1 MSKEN
6 SSLVQPSMRCGN
18 EIEITLNPD
27 EIFKEEVLAF
37 DIDEKNNYFDNQTSV
52 NFIIVILLL
61 LILRDKSME
70 IF

>member
-37 DIDEKNNYFDNQTSV
+37 DIDEKNNYSDNQTSV

-61 LILRDKSME
+61 LILRDKSMGL
-70 IF
+70 F

>member
-6 SSLVQPSMRCGN
+6 SSLVQSSMRCGN

-37 DIDEKNNYFDNQTSV
+37 DIDEKDNYFDNQTSV

>member
-37 DIDEKNNYFDNQTSV
+37 DIDEKNNYFDNQKSV

-61 LILRDKSME
+61 LILRDKSMGL
-70 IF
+70 F